1 LRSWWEEGARTPIS
15 PGKMGAKRGKTGG
28 RNQGDGVELVRPDA
42 SDEAVG
48 SKTVRHDEP
57 ILEAPYVFVSRRTCI
72 RIVFATSC
80 DCACGAVLLLAW
92 L

>member
-1 LRSWWEEGARTPIS
+1 MGGKRRSEDPQ
-15 PGKMGAKRGKTGG
+15 GKTGG
-28 RNQGDGVELVRPDA
+28 RNQGGGVEIVRPHA

-57 ILEAPYVFVSRRTCI
+57 ILEAPYGFVSRRTCM
-72 RIVFATSC
+72 RIVIATSC
-80 DCACGAVLLLAW
+80 DCACGVVLLLAS